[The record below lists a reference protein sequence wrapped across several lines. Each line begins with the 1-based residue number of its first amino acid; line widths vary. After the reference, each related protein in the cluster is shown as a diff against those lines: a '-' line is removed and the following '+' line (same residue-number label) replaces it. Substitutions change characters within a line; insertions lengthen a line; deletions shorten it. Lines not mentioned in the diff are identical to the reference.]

1 MLIVVIICLKDKNVN
16 ETNHLHCLINN
27 HFASV
32 WRCLHAI
39 WPKDLWSNCRG
50 HKNPAFYA
58 NYVII
63 SKKIGKNRDFW
74 NILINVEIFRDKI
87 GIYGQ
92 FLDYFRKSS
101 IRLQA
106 TCGRALG
113 FFWLVPGLRR
123 VKTFRFSPFSL
134 AFSSAL
140 LRQGASSLPRSHFS
154 VSSTIVHSIVTD
166 NVTD

>member
-1 MLIVVIICLKDKNVN
+1 MFACNLTKGPVVKLQRSQ
-16 ETNHLHCLINN
+16 ETPILCKLCDY
-27 HFASV
+27 FEKK
-32 WRCLHAI
+32 L
-39 WPKDLWSNCRG
+39 G
-50 HKNPAFYA
+50 
-58 NYVII
+58 
-63 SKKIGKNRDFW
+63 KIGIFG
-74 NILINVEIFRDKI
+74 INVEIFRDKI

-92 FLDYFRKSS
+92 FLDNFRKSS